1 MGGKCSKLCK
11 KFPCNKK
18 RQTDNNEIISN
29 NPSSLNKNNESII
42 ISHKITKTTITNNSN
57 NSEKSPIK
65 KKNKK
70 INSQIIISPK
80 RNCIYSYFSEKDMI
94 KINKLLEEEKN
105 QNFENIKIRHFK
117 LGNLIGQGSYG
128 KVYEA
133 LDEER
138 GQLIAVKI
146 LDKTRLNNI
155 NNSITKIESEIE
167 ILSKLHHKNIVKYY
181 GSSQSKNHLQI
192 YFEYCENGSIEK
204 MLKNYKN
211 FPEKIIQ
218 KYTKEMLEGLE
229 YLHAHGIIHRDIK
242 GGNILVDRNGI
253 CKLSDF
259 GVSKKI
265 KDDLDKSNSYSIKGT
280 PNYMAPEIVKNN
292 DVITR
297 FSDIWSLG
305 CTVIEMINGKPP
317 WSNIKNPFN
326 VLFKIANSKSPPDI
340 PKNCSFNLRDFISC
354 CLKINPYERL
364 NVTQLLKH
372 PFITGNLTKEVKN
385 DSVFFSEFDD
395 NNVSSDMEKIVIL
408 QKKKSGESDDNNNRN
423 SHRMSSDFN
432 DEKKSDIS
440 DNDIME
446 YRK

>member
-1 MGGKCSKLCK
+1 
-11 KFPCNKK
+11 
-18 RQTDNNEIISN
+18 
-29 NPSSLNKNNESII
+29 
-42 ISHKITKTTITNNSN
+42 
-57 NSEKSPIK
+57 
-65 KKNKK
+65 
-70 INSQIIISPK
+70 
-80 RNCIYSYFSEKDMI
+80 MI

-265 KDDLDKSNSYSIKGT
+265 KDDLDKTNSYSIKGT

-292 DVITR
+292 DIITR
-297 FSDIWSLG
+297 FSDIWSVG

-317 WSNIKNPFN
+317 WSHIKNPFN
-326 VLFKIANSKSPPDI
+326 VLFQIANSKSPPDI
-340 PKNCSFNLRDFISC
+340 PKNCSFNLRNFISC

-372 PFITGNLTKEVKN
+372 PFIIGNFSKDIKN
-385 DSVFFSEFDD
+385 DSAFFPESDD
-395 NNVSSDMEKIVIL
+395 NVSSDMEKIIIL
-408 QKKKSGESDDNNNRN
+408 QKKKSSESNDNDNGTNNPI
-423 SHRMSSDFN
+423 SSDFN
-432 DEKKSDIS
+432 DDKKSELTE
-440 DNDIME
+440 NDILE

>member
-70 INSQIIISPK
+70 FNSQIIISPK
-80 RNCIYSYFSEKDMI
+80 RNSIYSYFSEKDMI

-146 LDKTRLNNI
+146 IDKTRLNNI

-229 YLHAHGIIHRDIK
+229 YLHAHSIIHRDIK

>member
-42 ISHKITKTTITNNSN
+42 ISRKITQKSITNNSN
-57 NSEKSPIK
+57 NSVKVSINEK
-65 KKNKK
+65 KKKF
-70 INSQIIISPK
+70 NSQIIISPK

-146 LDKTRLNNI
+146 IDKNRLNNI
-155 NNSITKIESEIE
+155 NYSITKIESEIE

>member
-1 MGGKCSKLCK
+1 
-11 KFPCNKK
+11 
-18 RQTDNNEIISN
+18 
-29 NPSSLNKNNESII
+29 
-42 ISHKITKTTITNNSN
+42 
-57 NSEKSPIK
+57 
-65 KKNKK
+65 
-70 INSQIIISPK
+70 
-80 RNCIYSYFSEKDMI
+80 MI
-94 KINKLLEEEKN
+94 KINKILEEEKN
-105 QNFENIKIRHFK
+105 KNFENIKIRHFK

-146 LDKTRLNNI
+146 IDKNRLNNI
-155 NNSITKIESEIE
+155 NYSITKIESEIE

-204 MLKNYKN
+204 MLKNYKK
-211 FPEKIIQ
+211 FSEKIIQ

-229 YLHAHGIIHRDIK
+229 YLHAHSIIHRDIK

-265 KDDLDKSNSYSIKGT
+265 KDDLDKTNSYSIKGT

-292 DVITR
+292 DIITR

-317 WSNIKNPFN
+317 WSHIKNPFK
-326 VLFKIANSKSPPDI
+326 VLFQIANSKSPPDI
-340 PKNCSFNLRDFISC
+340 PKNCSFNLRNFISC

-364 NVTQLLKH
+364 NVCQLLRH
-372 PFITGNLTKEVKN
+372 PFIIGDNFYQIKDISSN
-385 DSVFFSEFDD
+385 NSEFGD
-395 NNVSSDMEKIVIL
+395 NSITSGDIDKIIIFQNNKSENEKHNN
-408 QKKKSGESDDNNNRN
+408 SNNRN
-423 SHRMSSDFN
+423 YHVNGERN
-432 DEKKSDIS
+432 SDITN
-440 DNDIME
+440 NDFLYKKNVFFI
-446 YRK
+446 

>member
-70 INSQIIISPK
+70 FNSQIIISPK

>member
-1 MGGKCSKLCK
+1 MGGKCSKLCE

-18 RQTDNNEIISN
+18 NQNENNEIISN
-29 NPSSLNKNNESII
+29 NPSSIDKNNESII
-42 ISHKITKTTITNNSN
+42 ISRKITQKSITNNSN
-57 NSEKSPIK
+57 NSEKTPIK
-65 KKNKK
+65 EKKKK
-70 INSQIIISPK
+70 LNSQIIISPK
-80 RNCIYSYFSEKDMI
+80 KNNLYPYFTEEDMI
-94 KINKLLEEEKN
+94 KINKILEEEKN
-105 QNFENIKIRHFK
+105 KNFENIKIRHFK

-146 LDKTRLNNI
+146 IDKTRLNNI

-167 ILSKLHHKNIVKYY
+167 ILSKLHHKNIVKYF

-204 MLKNYKN
+204 MLKNYKK
-211 FPEKIIQ
+211 FSEKIIQ

-229 YLHAHGIIHRDIK
+229 YLHAHSIIHRDIK

-265 KDDLDKSNSYSIKGT
+265 KDDLDKTNSYSIKGT

-292 DVITR
+292 DIITR
-297 FSDIWSLG
+297 FSDIWSVG

-317 WSNIKNPFN
+317 WSHIKNPFN
-326 VLFKIANSKSPPDI
+326 VLFQIANSKSPPDI
-340 PKNCSFNLRDFISC
+340 PKNCSFNLRNFISC

-372 PFITGNLTKEVKN
+372 PFIIGNFSKDIKN
-385 DSVFFSEFDD
+385 DSAFFPESDD
-395 NNVSSDMEKIVIL
+395 NVSSDMEKIIIL
-408 QKKKSGESDDNNNRN
+408 QKKKSSESNDNDNGTNNPI
-423 SHRMSSDFN
+423 SSDFN
-432 DEKKSDIS
+432 DDKKSELTE
-440 DNDIME
+440 NDILE

>member
-1 MGGKCSKLCK
+1 MGGKCSKYCK

-70 INSQIIISPK
+70 FNSQIIISPK

>member
-1 MGGKCSKLCK
+1 MGGKCSKFCK

-146 LDKTRLNNI
+146 IDKNRLNNI
-155 NNSITKIESEIE
+155 NYSITKIESEIE

-229 YLHAHGIIHRDIK
+229 YLHAHSIIHRDIK

-265 KDDLDKSNSYSIKGT
+265 KDDLDQSNSYSIKGT

-408 QKKKSGESDDNNNRN
+408 QKKKSGKSDDNNNRN

>member
-70 INSQIIISPK
+70 FNSQIIISPK

-408 QKKKSGESDDNNNRN
+408 QKKKSGKSDDNNNRN